1 MGALFNNSLS
11 HMRLQ
16 GADAL
21 RIIRPPRG
29 GIAQLGER
37 LHGMQEVSGSIP
49 LTSTNLDAGDTTE
62 AIATAHRVLRLIC
75 WFRVSGF

>member
-1 MGALFNNSLS
+1 MQRDGAVRAGGGAQILNNPLS
-11 HMRLQ
+11 HQRLQ
-16 GADAL
+16 APDAL

-49 LTSTNLDAGDTTE
+49 LTSTKS
-62 AIATAHRVLRLIC
+62 RR
-75 WFRVSGF
+75 W